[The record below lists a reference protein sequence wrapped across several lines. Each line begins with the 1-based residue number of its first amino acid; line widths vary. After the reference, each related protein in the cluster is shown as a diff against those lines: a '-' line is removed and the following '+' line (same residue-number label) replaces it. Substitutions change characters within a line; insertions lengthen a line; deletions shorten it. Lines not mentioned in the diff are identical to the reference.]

1 MVLLF
6 KNQFHFRLQHLEGS
20 QASLILPFSP
30 SKVQP
35 TQEGTEIQKLSYESA
50 KGREYLAGLPSSED
64 LGELYLQNIF
74 PSSVFPILRYIFI
87 DHVSHKKFHVVTK
100 EKTSRAPFDK

>member
-1 MVLLF
+1 MEFVMSAREDWLSLIPIATALF
-6 KNQFHFRLQHLEGS
+6 LARLQHLEGS

-64 LGELYLQNIF
+64 L
-74 PSSVFPILRYIFI
+74 
-87 DHVSHKKFHVVTK
+87 